1 MADAQLQVVIK
12 ARNDAKKA
20 FNELGGQVKGLQGS
34 TGFGGLN
41 DKIGAF
47 GDKFKSL
54 TGVSLGFATA
64 AGAAGGAVKA
74 LGKFLADSVNETV
87 AYATEIDNMSRL
99 LGISTEDTSRLVQ
112 ASDDLFI
119 SQEKLQAALQAAT
132 RQGIDVSIDGLKRL
146 SEQYLALPPGVE
158 RSEFVLKTFGRS
170 GAEMGKLMEV
180 GAEGIEAATA
190 AIADNLVITES
201 SMKSIIAYKQ
211 SVDNLSD
218 SWQGVKYSVGQSV
231 IPTLDLLLRSL
242 SKGKDETEKNAQA
255 VNRLNLQLDRAVSAG
270 RAGAKSAELLRK
282 QIAWLTGEYE
292 TGEAGVSDFYK
303 GISQMAPEVILAAQ
317 AIEDLT
323 NAGATYYSQF
333 KTIAQEEQ
341 SYNDNL
347 GEIRSN
353 IRNLM
358 DEKQALLDQ
367 GFDMGSA
374 EVQAVTDKIHEQGL
388 AAQGL
393 ADEHE
398 TATQRII
405 LGFIEQELAM
415 GGLTREESGYLIDLG
430 TKWGIYGEDMKGA
443 YEDAMDSVDNFV
455 RMQNKVIPKQTIEL
469 DVIVTGE
476 GAGILMGGV
485 AKAGSKMIEMG
496 KARGG
501 PVSANT
507 PYVVGEVG
515 PELFVPNTSGT
526 IIPNNKL
533 SSGGGASGNTV
544 INFNYAP
551 ALSLSDR
558 AEFEGRVIPMMKR
571 LISKAG

>member
-64 AGAAGGAVKA
+64 AGAASGAVMA

-170 GAEMGKLMEV
+170 GAEMGKLMEQ
-180 GAEGIEAATA
+180 GAAGIEAATA
-190 AIADNLVITES
+190 AIADNMIVTGR
-201 SMKSIIAYKQ
+201 SMQDVMNYKR

-218 SWQGVKYSVGQSV
+218 SWQGFKYTIAQGVIPVLDNLMRKLTPGTDAVEEHQDKIAELTERYKQLVKYGAQGGL
-231 IPTLDLLLRSL
+231 TQEELTAQTAALLA
-242 SKGKDETEKNAQA
+242 EIEQ
-255 VNRLNLQLDRAVSAG
+255 LNDDF
-270 RAGAKSAELLRK
+270 
-282 QIAWLTGEYE
+282 YE
-292 TGEAGVSDFYK
+292 TQD
-303 GISQMAPEVILAAQ
+303 AADTAQQ
-317 AIEDLT
+317 AIEDMT

-333 KTIAQEEQ
+333 KTVAQEEQ

-347 GEIRSN
+347 GEIRAN
-353 IRNLM
+353 IRELM
-358 DEKQALLDQ
+358 VEKQALIDQ
-367 GFDMGSA
+367 GFDTGSA

-398 TATQRII
+398 IATQRII

-415 GGLTREESGYLIDLG
+415 GGLTREESGYLIELG

-443 YEDAMDSVDNFV
+443 YESAMDSVDNFV

-469 DVIVTGE
+469 NVIVTGE
-476 GAGILMGGV
+476 GAGILMGGSN
-485 AKAGSKMIEMG
+485 KAGSKMIEMG
-496 KARGG
+496 KAKGG
-501 PVSANT
+501 PVMNGV
-507 PYVVGEVG
+507 PYIVGEVG

-533 SSGGGASGNTV
+533 SSGGGSSGNTV
-544 INFNYAP
+544 INFTYAP

-571 LISKAG
+571 LMAKAG